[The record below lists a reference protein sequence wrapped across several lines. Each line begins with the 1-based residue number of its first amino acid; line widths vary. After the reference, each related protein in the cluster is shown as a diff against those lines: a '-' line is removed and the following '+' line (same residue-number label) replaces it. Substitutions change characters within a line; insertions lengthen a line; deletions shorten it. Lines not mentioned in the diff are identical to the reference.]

1 MSKRESIFVCQKC
14 GHESA
19 RWTGKCSSCGEW
31 NTLVEERSAA
41 RQRAVKTSRSA
52 AAPRLLDE
60 VELEARPRVP
70 TAHPEFDR
78 VLGGGL
84 VPGSVILLGGDPG
97 IGKSTLALQL
107 AARLSAT
114 CTVLYASGEES
125 LTQLKLRAQRLGI
138 DAPNLYLLS
147 ETDTEAIE
155 TRTAELNPGFLVI
168 DSIQTMTT
176 AALSGAAGSVGQVR
190 ESAARFQRLAKS
202 EDVTTLLI
210 GHVTKFGTLAGPRTL
225 EHIVDTVLYFEG
237 ERFQQYRILR
247 AVKNRFGST
256 NEIGLFE
263 MTSQGLIDIENPSY
277 IFLSDEHDRPAGAA
291 VTVVMEGTRPL
302 LVEVQGLTSPTPFP
316 SPQRVTTGFPHRRFA
331 MLLAVLARRGGVSAL
346 TLDTY
351 LNVVGGISIEEPS
364 CDLAVAL
371 AIASSL
377 EDRKLPADMVVFGEL
392 GLGGEVRPV
401 SQAELRLK
409 EAARLGFSTALVSKR
424 NSDKLKD
431 NDEIKGIQTTGVRSI
446 RDALEHLRNI

>member
-1 MSKRESIFVCQKC
+1 LSKRETIFVCQNC
-14 GHESA
+14 GNESA
-19 RWTGKCSSCGEW
+19 RWLGRCPACGEW
-31 NTLVEERSAA
+31 NSLVEERGAT
-41 RQRAVKTSRSA
+41 RQRAANTSRSA
-52 AAPRLLDE
+52 AAPRLLGE
-60 VELEARPRVP
+60 VELEARPRIP

-84 VPGSVILLGGDPG
+84 VSGSVILLGGDPG

-107 AARLSAT
+107 AARLSAI

-125 LTQLKLRAQRLGI
+125 LSQIKLRARRLEVKTEK
-138 DAPNLYLLS
+138 LYLLA
-147 ETDTEAIE
+147 ETEAEAIQ
-155 TRTAELNPGFLVI
+155 TRAQELKPGFLVI

-202 EDVTTLLI
+202 EDITTLLI

-237 ERFQQYRILR
+237 ERFHQYRILR

-263 MTSQGLIDIENPSY
+263 MTGKGLRDIANPSF
-277 IFLSDEHDRPAGAA
+277 IFLSDQEERAPGSA

-302 LVEVQGLTSPTPFP
+302 LVEVQGLTAPTPFP
-316 SPQRVTTGFPHRRFA
+316 SPQRVATGFGRQRFA
-331 MLLAVLARRGGVSAL
+331 MLLAVLARRGGISAL
-346 TLDTY
+346 SLDTY
-351 LNVVGGISIEEPS
+351 LNVVGGMSIEEPS
-364 CDLAVAL
+364 CDLAVVV

-377 EDRKLPADMVVFGEL
+377 KDRKLPKDLVIFGEV
-392 GLGGEVRPV
+392 GLGGEVRAV
-401 SQAELRLK
+401 SQAESRLK
-409 EAARLGFSTALVSKR
+409 EAARLGFSKALVPKR
-424 NSDKLKD
+424 SAVKV
-431 NDEIKGIQTTGVRSI
+431 KGITVTGARSI
-446 RDALEHLRNI
+446 REALGYLENS